1 MTSLQNFVL
10 RTFLFTMVT
19 GIVLAG
25 APVSGQYVD
34 LRQVLTN
41 NPGMDQ
47 VTAVAVS
54 PDGRHVY
61 AAAIGRD
68 HGSRTIA
75 ALANRAE
82 EGKLD
87 LIELYHPGADGW
99 GGMFLV
105 LSLQVSPD
113 GRNLY
118 ALDNRSPHPM
128 VLVMERRDDGT
139 LRYLES
145 HEISTRTSDREEG
158 WGLRVSGDGAAVYVV
173 ANPGAFDPPRL
184 VAFARGASGSL
195 RPVQD
200 LELGGVGRGL
210 AFSPDDRY
218 VYVAVSGS
226 GGNAGE
232 SEIRAYERQNG
243 GARLTLRHT
252 FLSSEEVPE
261 LRNPT
266 GLLASHDGHLLYV
279 SFHSGSEIG
288 FIALARDFAGT
299 LHYVTRMAA
308 PASSGLNPFPA
319 HPSAVSPDDRFLYLC
334 DYHPQLFV
342 RNPVTDSFT
351 YAGSYPAAEC
361 RSSLAV
367 SPRGN
372 GDFHLLGHTNFEEG
386 VSFLARE
393 PQNGAITEEIRV
405 RQPEGIPM
413 GAERIADFAIP
424 ADGRYLYTARVDLG
438 LSIFE
443 RIVDDG
449 GALRLLRSMSLE
461 ELGIEALEYLQRLAL
476 SPDGRHLYGSGNR
489 PGIAVFTRNTE
500 TGALSLV
507 ELMPTSQPVGS
518 MLFSPNGRFLYTRL
532 RDEGGPGVLRR
543 DPATGRLSW
552 LERPALPRSLS
563 VFDLALSPDSR
574 HLYALTGSSP
584 LAKDSIQ
591 VFERSATDGGLSLV
605 SELTENPSCAG
616 TELERAA
623 RIAVSPDGL
632 LVFAGSAFSGSKT
645 YHRDPTSGAL
655 SAANPLDCRGEA
667 LGGPALVG
675 TRDGVLLLTTDADRA
690 GSVHLWRPDSATGRL
705 HLETSFDVSVGLS
718 TLEIAPDNR
727 TLYAGGS
734 GGIAVFPITYLRS
747 EAIPG
752 FLFHAE
758 MSDRNGHRVA
768 VGQSVEPC
776 PAETLCVAGA
786 VPGRSEILLRIVGPK
801 PNGHLWTNFVAFTTS
816 AVDLWVL
823 QTASGT
829 TKTYHLDPPTPTS
842 DRLGGG
848 FDRTAFFPYPAPG
861 SSVVLRAVESPEP
874 GTVPP
879 PPDGV
884 APFVTSELPG
894 FRFWVRL
901 STPSGVLPTRMESDC
916 LPETLC
922 VSGSLPGRPEVFT
935 RVVGPKP
942 NGYLWPTIVRF
953 TTSDVEVWVE
963 QEATGERRYYQLDAA
978 SPGSD
983 LLDGLFDRL
992 GFLP

>member
-1 MTSLQNFVL
+1 MKRLQNFVL
-10 RTFLFTMVT
+10 RTFLLAMAT

-25 APVSGQYVD
+25 APVAGQYVEF
-34 LRQVLTN
+34 RQILTN

-61 AAAIGRD
+61 AAAIDRD
-68 HGSRTIA
+68 YGTRTIA
-75 ALANRAE
+75 ALANRPE

-87 LIELYHPGADGW
+87 LIELYHAGVDGW
-99 GGMFLV
+99 GGMGLV

-118 ALDNRSPHPM
+118 ALDNRFDRPM
-128 VLVMERRDDGT
+128 VLVMERRNDGT
-139 LRYLES
+139 LAYLES
-145 HEISTRTSDREEG
+145 HEIGTRTSEREEG
-158 WGLRVSGDGAAVYVV
+158 WGLRVSGDGSAVYVV
-173 ANPGAFDPPRL
+173 ANQGFFDPARL
-184 VAFARGASGSL
+184 VAFTREASGGL
-195 RPVQD
+195 RRVQD
-200 LELGGVGRGL
+200 LELGRVGRGL

-232 SEIRAYERQNG
+232 SEIRAYERQSG
-243 GARLTLRHT
+243 GARLTLRQT
-252 FLSSEEVPE
+252 FLSSAEVPE

-266 GLLASHDGHLLYV
+266 GLLASHDGHFLYV

-288 FIALARDFAGT
+288 FIALGKDFAGT

-308 PASSGLNPFPA
+308 PASSGLNPFSA
-319 HPSAVSPDDRFLYLC
+319 HPSAVSPDDHFLYLC
-334 DYHPQLFV
+334 DYHPQVFV
-342 RNPVTDSFT
+342 RNPVTDSFDHG
-351 YAGSYPAAEC
+351 GSYPAAEC

-386 VSFLARE
+386 VSFLARD
-393 PQNGAITEEIRV
+393 PGTGAITEELRV
-405 RQPEGIPM
+405 RQPEGTPM

-424 ADGRYLYTARVDLG
+424 ADGRYLYAARVELG
-438 LSIFE
+438 LSTFE
-443 RIVDDG
+443 RTADDG

-489 PGIAVFTRNTE
+489 PGIAVFTRNAE
-500 TGALSLV
+500 TGALALV
-507 ELMPTSQPVGS
+507 ELMATSQPVGS
-518 MLFSPNGRFLYTRL
+518 MLFSPDGRFLYAQL

-552 LERPALPRSLS
+552 LERPALPRSLRVS
-563 VFDLALSPDSR
+563 DLALSPDAR
-574 HLYALTGSSP
+574 HLYALTGPSL

-591 VFERSATDGGLSLV
+591 VFERSATDGGLSLI
-605 SELTENPSCAG
+605 SELTESPNCVG
-616 TELERAA
+616 TELGRAA

-632 LVFAGSAFSGSKT
+632 LVFAGSGTSGSET
-645 YHRDPTSGAL
+645 YHRDPATGAL
-655 SAANPLDCRGEA
+655 SVANPLACRGQA
-667 LGGPALVG
+667 LGGPALIG
-675 TRDGVLLLTTDADRA
+675 TPDGVLLLTSDADGA
-690 GSVHLWRPDSATGRL
+690 GSVHLWRPDSATGAL
-705 HLETSFDVSVGLS
+705 HLETSFDVRVGLS
-718 TLEIAPDNR
+718 TMEVTPDNR
-727 TLYAGGS
+727 TLYAGGPR
-734 GGIAVFPITYLRS
+734 GIAVLPITYLRS

-752 FLFHAE
+752 FLFHVE
-758 MSDRNGHRVA
+758 MSDRDGHRVA
-768 VGQSVEPC
+768 VGQSVAPC

-823 QTASGT
+823 QTARGAT
-829 TKTYHLDPPTPTS
+829 RTYHLDPPTPTS

-848 FDRTAFFPYPAPG
+848 FDRTAFFPFPAPG
-861 SSVVLRAVESPEP
+861 SSVVLRAVEAPEP
-874 GTVPP
+874 GAAPP
-879 PPDGV
+879 PPDGA
-884 APFVTSELPG
+884 APFVTPELPG

-901 STPSGVLPTRMESDC
+901 SAQSGALPARMESDC

-922 VSGSLPGRPEVFT
+922 VSGSLPGRPEVFV